1 MKEYKKI
8 LSETLQMFNDF
19 YTKQVNKLGPK
30 FAEEATKSKT
40 QKRNQALEYVEK
52 MNNQIFEDNIEEI
65 KSLMTVAI
73 MET

>member
-1 MKEYKKI
+1 
-8 LSETLQMFNDF
+8 MFKDF
-19 YTKQVNKLGPK
+19 YTKQVNQLGPK
-30 FAEEATKSKT
+30 FADKAIKSKT
-40 QKRNQALEYVEK
+40 QKKNQALEFVEN